1 MLKVMSGNESEQET
15 GPWVGYTGAHEHTGL
30 SEAWLR
36 ELVMNKRIPFKKVGK
51 RVLFSVP
58 ALDRWIVQQDAAAT
72 DASAA

>member
-1 MLKVMSGNESEQET
+1 MLKVMTDHDSEQLD

-36 ELVMNKRIPFKKVGK
+36 ELVMHKRIPFRKVGR

-58 ALDRWIVQQDAAAT
+58 ALDRWINDGGEIQSTAA
-72 DASAA
+72 